1 MKIEKLTKQELIDKI
16 VDYENLLN
24 DKQRLKRYS
33 NFTIGAFINHLAKL
47 KTELLKRG

>member
-1 MKIEKLTKQELIDKI
+1 MKINKMSKDDLINKI

-24 DKQRLKRYS
+24 NKQRLKRYS
-33 NFTIGAFINHLAKL
+33 KFTIGAFINHLANL

>member
-1 MKIEKLTKQELIDKI
+1 MKIEKLNKQELIDKI

-24 DKQRLKRYS
+24 NKQRLKRYS

>member
-47 KTELLKRG
+47 KNQLLKRG

>member
-24 DKQRLKRYS
+24 NKQRLKRYS

>member
-1 MKIEKLTKQELIDKI
+1 MKIEKLTKQELINKI

>member
-47 KTELLKRG
+47 KIELLKRG